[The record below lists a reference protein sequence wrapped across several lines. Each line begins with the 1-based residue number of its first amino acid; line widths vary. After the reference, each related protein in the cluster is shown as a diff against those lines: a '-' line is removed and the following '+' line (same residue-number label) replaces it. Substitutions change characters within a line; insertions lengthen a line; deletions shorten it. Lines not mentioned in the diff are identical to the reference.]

1 MIFLGVP
8 LLIIIGH
15 ALDKVG
21 KKISKKEL
29 NELRDI
35 SVVRILVLFPLMV
48 ILIAAITLTIIFYGD
63 FISFCFKCNV

>member
-15 ALDKVG
+15 ALDRVG

-63 FISFCFKCNV
+63 FIGPHFCEW